1 MTTLINK
8 GYASKG
14 YLIPLL
20 SFLHFII
27 SPFSQVLPWVMLA
40 LAKALTLQHSLVMQK
55 TT

>member
-8 GYASKG
+8 GYASY